1 MIGTWELPVA
11 VIGGAIAGSAVF
23 LIVRELL
30 PATPSLGPTLAR
42 LQPGGEAPVAA
53 RFEAALGSWGWLAKY
68 VTVPT
73 KDLAILGK
81 GADAYLT
88 SLGTSAIA
96 GLVAPAVLVF
106 ALSLGG
112 VAPHFVLPA
121 LLGPVCAALFAFLAH
136 RDVLKKAKV
145 ARREFAR
152 TFCTYLDLV
161 VLELTAAGPV
171 QALERAAKIC
181 HGWVFERIDGA
192 LMQAQMQ
199 MTFPWDQL
207 RTLAEEIGVTELHD
221 FAAIMRSAGDSG
233 AHVQTTLHEQAES
246 QRDRQRT
253 DALGRA
259 EAISARLEMPAALLV
274 IVLAVFM
281 IFPLMARLG

>member
-1 MIGTWELPVA
+1 M
-11 VIGGAIAGSAVF
+11 
-23 LIVRELL
+23 
-30 PATPSLGPTLAR
+30 
-42 LQPGGEAPVAA
+42 
-53 RFEAALGSWGWLAKY
+53 
-68 VTVPT
+68 
-73 KDLAILGK
+73 
-81 GADAYLT
+81 
-88 SLGTSAIA
+88 
-96 GLVAPAVLVF
+96 
-106 ALSLGG
+106 
-112 VAPHFVLPA
+112 
-121 LLGPVCAALFAFLAH
+121 
-136 RDVLKKAKV
+136 
-145 ARREFAR
+145 
-152 TFCTYLDLV
+152 

-181 HGWVFERIDGA
+181 HGWVFERIDAA

-207 RTLAEEIGVTELHD
+207 RTLAEEIGVTELQD